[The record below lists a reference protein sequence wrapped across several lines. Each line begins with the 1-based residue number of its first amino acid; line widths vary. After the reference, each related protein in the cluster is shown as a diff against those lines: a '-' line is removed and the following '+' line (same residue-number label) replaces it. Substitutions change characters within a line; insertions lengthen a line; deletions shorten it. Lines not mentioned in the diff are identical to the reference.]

1 MGSGVMQLRPYQQDI
16 VEKLRAKYS
25 SGSRSVV
32 CVLPTGGGKTV
43 VASAII
49 RSARARGRRVLFAA
63 HRAELISQSVRKLE
77 SAGITDLRIIQAAS
91 DLGARNAPVIV
102 ASIQTLASKR
112 WREQLPD
119 VDFLI
124 LDECHHTPAKTWAGI
139 ASRYADAQ
147 LLGLTAT
154 PQRADGKPLGD
165 IFDALVVGATVRELT
180 DRGHLVPCRVF
191 APTDTLDTKQIAQS
205 PLDAYRKLGDGQRA
219 VVFCVTVE
227 HAQRVADEMNA
238 GGVACA
244 VIHGDM
250 SKDARRTAL
259 ADLDAGRIRAVASCH
274 VLTEGWDSP
283 SVAVCILA
291 RKPQHT
297 GLYLQM
303 VGRVLRPAP
312 QKTHA
317 TLIDLCGSVHD
328 HGPPDLDREYSLD
341 GKGISKPDREAIRQC
356 MSCGAVFRAGP
367 AACPVCQVEMPRKPV
382 VLPVAIGSDLVNL
395 ADLPKLKPRTV
406 TLSITAKFPSTCR
419 ECRGRIEQGQQIYW
433 VPGVKGARH
442 ADCQA
447 VAA

>member
-1 MGSGVMQLRPYQQDI
+1 MQLREYQWRTK
-16 VEKLRAKYS
+16 ERLRAEYAAGK
-25 SGSRSVV
+25 RSVV
-32 CVLPTGGGKTV
+32 CVLPTGAGKTV
-43 VASAII
+43 VASEIV
-49 RSARARGRRVLFAA
+49 RSSVQRGNQVLFLV
-63 HRAELISQSVRKLE
+63 HREELLGQSVRKLE
-77 SAGITDLRIIQAAS
+77 SAGITNLRIIRAGE
-91 DLGARNAPVIV
+91 DLGSRSAPVAV
-102 ASIQTLASKR
+102 ASIPTLTR
-112 WREQLPD
+112 WTDRLP
-119 VDFLI
+119 VAQFVI
-124 LDECHHTPAKTWAGI
+124 IDEAHHVAAKTWRSLAE
-139 ASRYADAQ
+139 RYAQ
-147 LLGLTAT
+147 SLILGLTAT
-154 PQRADGKPLGD
+154 PQRADSKPLGD
-165 IFDALVVGATVRELT
+165 IFDSLVVGATVQELT
-180 DRGHLVPCRVF
+180 ALGHLVPCRVF

-205 PLDAYRKLGDGQRA
+205 PLDAYRKLGQGQRA
-219 VVFCVTVE
+219 VIFCVNVE

-238 GGVACA
+238 GGVPTA
-244 VIHGDM
+244 VVHGEM
-250 SKDARRTAL
+250 SKDARRQAL

-312 QKTHA
+312 GKQHA

-328 HGPPDLDREYSLD
+328 HGPPDLDRDYSLD

-356 MSCGAVFRAGP
+356 MNCGAVFRVGP
-367 AACPVCQVEMPRKPV
+367 AACPVCAVEMPRKPV

-419 ECRGRIEQGQQIYW
+419 ECRERIQVGQQIYW

-442 ADCQA
+442 ADCE
-447 VAA
+447 AARSAA